1 MLISHGFVMFYDI
14 FAQSGHR
21 LFLIPI
27 IRAKS
32 QLAFTSAHFSIRRF
46 IASCLAFRFIVSL
59 RVGLPPWLA
68 LRFLHSWF
76 PTPNPTR

>member
-1 MLISHGFVMFYDI
+1 MLISYGFVMFHDI
-14 FAQSGHR
+14 FPQKGHR

-46 IASCLAFRFIVSL
+46 IASCLAFLFIVSL

-68 LRFLHSWF
+68 LRFCHS
-76 PTPNPTR
+76 